1 MMSSNELPL
10 RILGK
15 FFIKLQNLG
24 ILELDYI
31 NTTENINS
39 LNVERLHI
47 TLFYNE
53 LLKKNI

>member
-1 MMSSNELPL
+1 MMSSNGLPL

-15 FFIKLQNLG
+15 SFIKLQNLG